1 MPISRREWLSL
12 LSAGAL
18 GSAQDMGSLYPLIES
33 LANSRVAGEY
43 DASFLDP
50 RWKSPAEYRKAVLQ
64 IAIDALAFQPKRVHL
79 RPEVVETEDL
89 GDVIR
94 EKVLFS
100 TCEQFRV
107 PAFVHLPK
115 DHKGKKLPGMIDLH
129 SHGGWFVFGKEKVS
143 AFPQDKMLP
152 MLAKYHQDNY
162 EGRPTATEFARRGYA
177 VLTIDAFPFGER
189 RIVMPDDMEKFG
201 SDRKKYSADVMQ
213 QMNARCRT
221 KESTIVKALAYA
233 GTTWPGIVAWDDMR
247 SVDYLA
253 SRPEVDASRIGCVGV
268 SMGGYRSL
276 LLCGLDAR
284 IRAACIAGFM
294 STVKPMMRSH
304 LDTHS
309 FVHFIPHVH
318 ARMDL
323 PDIAALRVPKP
334 LLVLQCKRDGLFP
347 PAGMEES
354 VKKLAAVYRK
364 AGAASAFSSRFYDVP
379 HIFNLQMQN
388 DAFAWFDREL
398 KGVQ

>member
-12 LSAGAL
+12 VSVGAF
-18 GSAQDMGSLYPLIES
+18 AQDMGSLSPLIES
-33 LANSRVAGEY
+33 LAASRTAADF
-43 DASFLDP
+43 DASFLHP
-50 RWKSPAEYRKAVLQ
+50 KWKSPGEYRKVALQ
-64 IAIDALAFQPKRVHL
+64 VALEGLAFQPKRVPL

-115 DHKGKKLPGMIDLH
+115 KRSGKLPGMIDLH

-143 AFPQDKMLP
+143 AFGADKMLP

-189 RIVMPDDMEKFG
+189 RIIMPDDLEKHG
-201 SDRKKYSADVMQ
+201 ADRSKYSAEVMQ
-213 QMNARCRT
+213 QLNMRCRT
-221 KESTIVKALAYA
+221 KESTIAKALAYA
-233 GTTWPGIVAWDDMR
+233 GTTWPGVVAWDDMR

-276 LLCGLDAR
+276 MLCGLDSR
-284 IRAACIAGFM
+284 IRAACITGFM
-294 STVKPMMRSH
+294 STVRPMIPKH

-334 LLVLQCKRDGLFP
+334 LLVQQCRRDGLFP
-347 PAGMEES
+347 LSGMEES
-354 VKKLAAVYRK
+354 VAKLEAVYRK
-364 AGAASAFSSRFYDVP
+364 AGAPAGAFSSRFYDVP
-379 HIFNLQMQN
+379 HIFNLEMQN

>member
-1 MPISRREWLSL
+1 MSL
-12 LSAGAL
+12 FSAAAVA
-18 GSAQDMGSLYPLIES
+18 SAQDMGSVYPLIES
-33 LANSRVAGEY
+33 LANARKGEY
-43 DASFLDP
+43 DMSFLHP
-50 RWKSPAEYRKAVLQ
+50 RWKSPVEYRKEALKV
-64 IAIDALAFQPKRVHL
+64 ATEALAFAPKRVPL
-79 RPEVVETEDL
+79 RPEVVSTEDL

-115 DHKGKKLPGMIDLH
+115 NRKGKIPAIVDLH

-143 AFPQDKMLP
+143 AFAPGKMLP
-152 MLAKYHQDNY
+152 MLEKYHLENY

-189 RIVMPDDMEKFG
+189 RIVMADDMAKYG
-201 SDRKKYSADVMQ
+201 DDRSKYTAEVMQ
-213 QMNARCRT
+213 QLNQRCRT
-221 KESTIVKALAYA
+221 RESTIVKALAYA
-233 GTTWPGIVAWDDMR
+233 GTTWPGVVAWDDMR
-247 SVDYLA
+247 SVDYLE
-253 SRPEVDASRIGCVGV
+253 SRPEVDASRIGSVGV

-276 LLCGLDAR
+276 MLCGLDPR
-284 IRAACIAGFM
+284 IKAACVAGFM
-294 STVKPMMRSH
+294 STVKPMIRSH

-334 LLVLQCKRDGLFP
+334 LLVLQCRKDGLFP
-347 PAGMEES
+347 LSGMEES
-354 VKKLAAVYRK
+354 VKKLEAVYRK
-364 AGAASAFSSRFYDVP
+364 AGAADAFSSRFYDVA
-379 HIFNLQMQN
+379 HIFNLEMQN
-388 DAFAWFDREL
+388 DAFAWFDRQL